1 MITRS
6 EEKIQFSFRPFD
18 YTEGGKNMH
27 AYIVSKSV
35 LYNTKLDKYLLVQ
48 RSSKDDIGA
57 DTWENIGGNIED
69 DETLEEGL
77 RREIREEVGITDIDV
92 GRVAYVSLLHFKE
105 PCLIVAY
112 YCYTTT
118 EEVKLSEEHQAYV
131 WADKEKCREL
141 LPKEIMED
149 FEKNGVFEHKI

>member
-77 RREIREEVGITDIDV
+77 RREIREEVGITDIEV
-92 GRVAYVSLLHFKE
+92 G
-105 PCLIVAY
+105 
-112 YCYTTT
+112 
-118 EEVKLSEEHQAYV
+118 EEHQAYV